1 MFVMLK
7 VERGFTLWANGH
19 LTMDVIESAQRS
31 GTRFKFIG
39 QQKDWAFTF
48 DKWGCGVN
56 DYVAF
61 VFEME
66 PENHLALCNETKQM
80 VKNIVKRATK
90 GLSTSDTWPS
100 HQRLLDDAHSSK
112 KVTLPLLLEISVLWR

>member
-7 VERGFTLWANGH
+7 IECGFTLWANGH

-48 DKWGCGVN
+48 DKWGRRVN
-56 DYVAF
+56 DYVAS
-61 VFEME
+61 VLEME
-66 PENHLALCNETKQM
+66 SKNRLGLCDEARQM
-80 VKNIVKRATK
+80 AKKASK
-90 GLSTSDTWPS
+90 GLSALFTSETQAQPTKAPGW
-100 HQRLLDDAHSSK
+100 HTLLKEGQPPTPA
-112 KVTLPLLLEISVLWR
+112 

>member
-1 MFVMLK
+1 MLK
-7 VERGFTLWANGH
+7 IECGFTLWANGH

-56 DYVAF
+56 DYV
-61 VFEME
+61 VSMLEME
-66 PENHLALCNETKQM
+66 S
-80 VKNIVKRATK
+80 KNCL
-90 GLSTSDTWPS
+90 GLRQGQADGKEGIQGVISTV
-100 HQRLLDDAHSSK
+100 H
-112 KVTLPLLLEISVLWR
+112 V

>member
-7 VERGFTLWANGH
+7 IERGFTLWANGH
-19 LTMDVIESAQRS
+19 LTMDIIESAQRS

-56 DYVAF
+56 DYVAS
-61 VFEME
+61 VLKME
-66 PENHLALCNETKQM
+66 SKNHLGLCNKARQM
-80 VKNIVKRATK
+80 AKSIAKKASK
-90 GLSTSDTWPS
+90 GLSALFMSETQAQPTKAPGQRALLKEGWPP
-100 HQRLLDDAHSSK
+100 A
-112 KVTLPLLLEISVLWR
+112 PA

>member
-48 DKWGCGVN
+48 DKWGRGVN
-56 DYVAF
+56 DYVASML
-61 VFEME
+61 EME
-66 PENHLALCNETKQM
+66 SKNHLGLCDEARQM
-80 VKNIVKRATK
+80 AKSMAKKASK
-90 GLSTSDTWPS
+90 GLSALFTSETQAQPTKAPG
-100 HQRLLDDAHSSK
+100 RCALLKEGRPPA
-112 KVTLPLLLEISVLWR
+112 PA